1 MRAEGYKKMMSGNYT
16 SIDNQGVSGSMPAV
30 TDPDPRHVAINLSDS
45 NLQTFPPS
53 GDARPPRDA
62 VDTSSKP
69 VSASDEPQ
77 QSEELSIKKC

>member
-53 GDARPPRDA
+53 GAPGKITGDARPPSDA
-62 VDTSSKP
+62 DGMS
-69 VSASDEPQ
+69 
-77 QSEELSIKKC
+77 